1 MKLFAELFSPEG
13 VVFAGEV
20 ESVVLP
26 GVEGD
31 MTILPGH
38 APLVTILNPGIVFAR
53 DAEGRGR
60 RVFCRG
66 GVVDVTGSNV
76 TILAERVMA
85 VEELT
90 RDLIDEEI
98 LHLCTVRDA
107 SQDEAARAQ
116 ANVAIARLEE
126 FKANLTL

>member
-1 MKLFAELFSPEG
+1 VIIF
-13 VVFAGEV
+13 
-20 ESVVLP
+20 
-26 GVEGD
+26 
-31 MTILPGH
+31 
-38 APLVTILNPGIVFAR
+38 NPGIVFAR

-90 RDLIDEEI
+90 RDLIDDEI
-98 LHLCTVRDA
+98 LHLCTAQDA

-116 ANVAIARLEE
+116 AIMAIARLEE